1 MKAQETI
8 APYGGRLINRFVEDA
23 DERRRLSARAL
34 ELEPVRLLSW
44 QVSDLELIA
53 TGGFSPL
60 EGFMDGET
68 YRSVV
73 ASSRLPGGLPWTIPI
88 TVAVTSAQ
96 AGKIGRG
103 AEVALVRDDGM
114 PVALMNVEDVYRPDK
129 MAEVRKVFRTDDR
142 AHPGVARVLDEAGD
156 VYIGGAVRVFERPM
170 RVQFPAHH
178 RDPAEVR
185 RLFAEMGWRT
195 VVAFQTRN
203 PIHRAHEYLQ
213 KCALEMV
220 DGLLVHPIVGDTKS
234 DDIPADV
241 RMRCYEALIDGYYP
255 KNRVLLTVLPM
266 AMRYAGPME
275 AIHHCIVRRNYGAT
289 HFIVGRDHAGVG
301 TYYGS
306 FDAHTIFDEFN
317 VAALGITPI
326 FFDHAFYCRRCGSM
340 ASGKTCP
347 HAAADRVI
355 LSGTK
360 VREMLS
366 NGREPPPEFTRAEV
380 AAILIEAYR
389 AAKGT

>member
-1 MKAQETI
+1 MKGKETI
-8 APYGGRLINRFVEDA
+8 APYGGKLVNCFVK
-23 DERRRLSARAL
+23 DEEEKKQLASRAR
-34 ELEPVRLLSW
+34 ELEKIRLLSW

-53 TGGFSPL
+53 SGGFSPL
-60 EGFMDGET
+60 EGFMGKEV

-73 ASSRLPGGLPWTIPI
+73 ESSCLPGGLPWPIPI
-88 TVAVTSAQ
+88 TVSLFSEEAK
-96 AGKIGRG
+96 KIKLDTQ
-103 AEVALVRDDGM
+103 VALLRDDGTPLGIM
-114 PVALMNVEDVYRPDK
+114 DVDDMYEPDK
-129 MAEVRKVFRTDDR
+129 QAEVRKVFRTEET
-142 AHPGVARVLDEAGD
+142 AHPGVKRVLEDAGD
-156 VYIGGAVRVFERPM
+156 VYIGGRARVFERP
-170 RVQFPAHH
+170 VKVAFPEYH

-185 RLFAEMGWRT
+185 KIFIEKGWRS

-220 DGLLVHPIVGDTKS
+220 DGLMIHPIVGDTKE

-241 RMRCYEALIDGYYP
+241 RMKCYEVLISGYYP
-255 KNRVLLTVLPM
+255 SDRVLLSVLPM

-301 TYYGS
+301 KYYGS
-306 FDAHTIFDEFN
+306 FDAHHIFDDFDLDR
-317 VAALGITPI
+317 LGIKPI
-326 FFDHAFYCRRCGSM
+326 FFDHSFYCRKCDSM
-340 ASGKTCP
+340 ASFKTCP
-347 HAAADRVI
+347 HSTEDRII

-366 NGREPPPEFTRAEV
+366 AGLEPPPEFTRKEV
-380 AAILIEAYR
+380 ARILIESYE
-389 AAKGT
+389 KK

>member
-23 DERRRLSARAL
+23 EERRRLSARAR

-53 TGGFSPL
+53 SGGFSPL

-96 AGKIGRG
+96 AGRIGRG
-103 AEVALVRDDGM
+103 AQVALVRDDGV
-114 PVALMNVEDVYRPDK
+114 PLALMNVEDVYKPDK
-129 MAEVRKVFRTDDR
+129 LAEVRKVFRTDDR

-156 VYIGGAVRVFERPM
+156 VYLGGTVRVFERPM

-220 DGLLVHPIVGDTKS
+220 DGLLIHPIVGDTKS

-241 RMRCYEALIDGYYP
+241 RMKCYEALIDGYYP
-255 KNRVLLTVLPM
+255 KNRALLTVLPM

-301 TYYGS
+301 SYYGS
-306 FDAHTIFDEFN
+306 FDAHTIFDEFD

-347 HAAADRVI
+347 HTAADHVI

-366 NGREPPPEFTRAEV
+366 NGQEPPSEFTRAEV

-389 AAKGT
+389 GAKGT

>member
-1 MKAQETI
+1 
-8 APYGGRLINRFVEDA
+8 
-23 DERRRLSARAL
+23 
-34 ELEPVRLLSW
+34 
-44 QVSDLELIA
+44 
-53 TGGFSPL
+53 
-60 EGFMDGET
+60 
-68 YRSVV
+68 
-73 ASSRLPGGLPWTIPI
+73 
-88 TVAVTSAQ
+88 
-96 AGKIGRG
+96 
-103 AEVALVRDDGM
+103 
-114 PVALMNVEDVYRPDK
+114 
-129 MAEVRKVFRTDDR
+129 
-142 AHPGVARVLDEAGD
+142 
-156 VYIGGAVRVFERPM
+156 
-170 RVQFPAHH
+170 
-178 RDPAEVR
+178 
-185 RLFAEMGWRT
+185 

-220 DGLLVHPIVGDTKS
+220 DGLLIHPIVGDTKS

-241 RMRCYEALIDGYYP
+241 RMKCYEALIDGYYP
-255 KNRVLLTVLPM
+255 KNRALLTVLPM

-301 TYYGS
+301 SYYGS
-306 FDAHTIFDEFN
+306 FDAHTIFDEFD

-347 HAAADRVI
+347 HTAADHVI

-366 NGREPPPEFTRAEV
+366 NGQEPPSEFTRAEV

-389 AAKGT
+389 GAKGT